1 MAVALSALLGL
12 VGPIPATHAAD
23 GGEGVAFCDVDPDA
37 WYGAPVAWAK
47 AAGITTGVTDL
58 AFDPTGTTTRGQIIT
73 MLYRYVAWRD
83 GTVPPSAP
91 HGFVDVDPAAYY
103 APAVGWAAANDITE
117 GVAPDRFGPE
127 QDTTR
132 AQLAALLFRLE
143 DRGPVSSGEFDDVP
157 DGAWFDAPVHWMWD
171 EEITT
176 GTAPRRFSP
185 GAISTR
191 AELVTFL
198 WRLSGR
204 PDPGAYEPA
213 PCPRRFSVIADSVVW
228 GTRIGAVMTGDSYEG
243 WIGHIDAAGCRQAIF
258 SGQTAVCGPTRI
270 PSAVEAIQ
278 HAVATGVVGEVVIV
292 HVGTNGPL
300 DADAIDQIVAVTP
313 NDAVLWLMTIRTPY
327 GGQERENAAIRD
339 AAARWSP
346 SRDVRVLDWQ
356 ALADSTPGLLD
367 RDGVH
372 LTAAGRIAMRDL
384 IGSALAAG

>member
-1 MAVALSALLGL
+1 MAIALSALVTF
-12 VGPIPATHAAD
+12 VGPAPSASASA
-23 GGEGVAFCDVDPDA
+23 GVAFCDVDPDT
-37 WYGAPVAWAK
+37 WYGTPVAWAK
-47 AAGITTGVTDL
+47 STGITGGVTDT
-58 AFDPTGTTTRGQIIT
+58 AFDPDATTTRGQIIT
-73 MLYRYVAWRD
+73 MLYRYVSWRD
-83 GTVPPSAP
+83 GAAPPSAP

-103 APAVGWAAANDITE
+103 ASAVGWAAANGITE
-117 GVAPDRFGPE
+117 GMTPDRFGPE
-127 QDTTR
+127 LRTTR

-143 DRGPVSSGEFDDVP
+143 DRGEVSSGGFDDVP
-157 DGAWFDAPVHWMWD
+157 AGAWFDAPVHWMWD

-185 GAISTR
+185 GATSTR

-204 PDPGAYEPA
+204 PDPGAFEPA
-213 PCPRRFSVIADSVVW
+213 PCPRRFSVVADSVVW
-228 GTRIGAVMTGDSYEG
+228 GTRIGAVMTGESYDG

-278 HAVATGVVGEVVIV
+278 HAVASGVVGEVVIV

-300 DADAIDQIVAVTP
+300 DAAAIDQIVAVTP
-313 NDAVLWLMTIRTPY
+313 EDAVLWLMTVRSP
-327 GGQERENAAIRD
+327 GSNQDAENAAIRD

-384 IGSALAAG
+384 IGSALAAS